1 VQGSSALQEVLENVE
16 GRVDVFAVW
25 EPILPTDLLAP
36 GTDTLARLHD
46 SRVWQVWDR
55 GHLLSDEMRTG
66 MKAHPSAI
74 ALETRRLDGRVNGIL
89 WDAVAIFGP
98 KAKWTETLP
107 APAYL
112 DGDVV
117 DIAGAVEDQLKQMT
131 RSSGSAN

>member
-1 VQGSSALQEVLENVE
+1 VQGSSALQEVLEKIK

-25 EPILPTDLLAP
+25 EPILPTDLLSP
-36 GTDTLARLHD
+36 GTDTLALLQD

-55 GHLLSDEMRTG
+55 GHLLSDEMRAG
-66 MKAHPSAI
+66 MTAHPSAI
-74 ALETRRLDGRVNGIL
+74 ALETRRLYGKADGIL
-89 WDAVAIFGP
+89 WDAVAIFAP

-117 DIAGAVEDQLKQMT
+117 DVTAAVEDRLKQMT
-131 RSSGSAN
+131 QLSGLGH

>member
-1 VQGSSALQEVLENVE
+1 M
-16 GRVDVFAVW
+16 DVFAVW

-36 GTDTLARLHD
+36 GTETLSRLQD

-55 GHLLSDEMRTG
+55 GHLLSDEMRAG
-66 MKAHPSAI
+66 MTAHPSAI
-74 ALETRRLDGRVNGIL
+74 AIETRRLDARVDGIL
-89 WDAVAIFGP
+89 WDAVAIIAP

-117 DIAGAVEDQLKQMT
+117 DVAGEVEDRLKQMT
-131 RSSGSAN
+131 QSSGSAN